1 MFGDSVTKLS
11 GEAEK
16 SHAKVKTEKLLIGLK
31 FEEGVPE
38 YKSEM
43 L

>member
-1 MFGDSVTKLS
+1 MFEGAATQLF
-11 GEAEK
+11 GEAEQ
-16 SHAKVKTEKLLIGLK
+16 SHAKLKTEKLLIGLK
-31 FEEGVPE
+31 FEEGIPE